1 MTTLLIS
8 LAIILIGTTIAVLII
23 KGGMDTVEEDLD
35 NGHW

>member
-1 MTTLLIS
+1 MTALLIS
-8 LAIILIGTTIAVLII
+8 LAVILIGATLAVLLI